1 MIYYIYDE
9 QSLIRITKSRTEA
22 KYLVSL
28 RPDWKIVVKKAV
40 KPVLVF
46 EDALM

>member
-9 QSLIRITKSRTEA
+9 LGLIRITKSRTEA

-28 RPDWKIVVKKAV
+28 RPDWRIVVKKEV
-40 KPVLVF
+40 KPVIHF

>member
-9 QSLIRITKSRTEA
+9 HGLIRVVKSKSEA
-22 KYLVSL
+22 KYLISL
-28 RPDWKIVVKKAV
+28 RPDWRIVPKKV
-40 KPVLVF
+40 LKPIIKF